1 MTCFKPINY
10 VELHMSH
17 YAPIISAFVTLIL
30 GVMLTLS
37 KVGTI
42 QDIPNERSLHA
53 EPIARTGGVALVA
66 GILSGWMMLIQFWA
80 WWIVLPVLGLFVL
93 SLVDD
98 VRNLSPRTRL
108 LGHFIAALIVLF
120 GAGVSWLW
128 WLPVLLF
135 IVWMTNLY
143 NFMDGSDGLAGGMA
157 LFGFSF
163 YGIAGLINGNEPF
176 AMMNFSIG
184 AAALGFLY
192 HNFHPAKVFLG
203 DAGSIPLGFLAAA
216 FGVWG
221 WQQGYWPFWFPILV
235 FSPFVSDATMTLFKR
250 AWSRENL
257 AQAHRNHYY
266 QRLVQ
271 MGWGHRNTA
280 LAEYVLMLLAGV
292 SALWGT
298 GLDVQGQGNLLAW
311 WGAIYLGL
319 TMWVDRRWRQ
329 HEAMKENVTDV

>member
-1 MTCFKPINY
+1 
-10 VELHMSH
+10 MSH

-37 KVGTI
+37 KTGTI
-42 QDIPNERSLHA
+42 QDIPNDRSLHT
-53 EPIARTGGVALVA
+53 ELIPRTGGIALMA

-80 WWIVLPVLGLFVL
+80 WWIVLPALGLFVL

-98 VRNLSPRTRL
+98 IRNLSPRTRL
-108 LGHFIAALIVLF
+108 LGHFVAALIVV
-120 GAGVSWLW
+120 GWSGVSWLW
-128 WLPVLLF
+128 CLPVLLF

-176 AMMNFSIG
+176 AMLNFSIG

-192 HNFHPAKVFLG
+192 HNFYPAKVFLG
-203 DAGSIPLGFLAAA
+203 DAGSIPLGFLAAS

-235 FSPFVSDATMTLFKR
+235 FSPFVADATMTLLKR
-250 AWSRENL
+250 AWSRKNL
-257 AQAHRNHYY
+257 AQAHRSHYY

-280 LAEYVLMLLAGV
+280 IVEYVLMLLAGV

-329 HEAMKENVTDV
+329 YEAMKENITDV